1 VKRVLGNRA
10 VSGSSWAVICALCLS
25 FVVTGCKSASYAPPP
40 DTIAPTAPA
49 SLTVTVVSDTQINLS
64 WMAATDNVGV
74 TGYMVERCTGAAC
87 SNFAQV
93 STPVG
98 TTFSDMGL
106 AASTSY
112 SYRVRATDAAG
123 TLSAYSSTVSASTP
137 APPDTTPPTAP
148 TNLTATAAS
157 ASQVNLAWTASTDN
171 LGVTGYRVERCQGAG
186 CSNFSQISAP
196 TATIFN
202 DTGLTAST
210 SYFYRVRATD
220 AAGNV
225 SAYSSTASASTPAPP
240 DTTPPT
246 APTNLAATAGSAS
259 QINLAWTAST
269 DNVGVTGYRVERCQ
283 GAGCSNFAQISAP
296 TATIV
301 NDTGLTAST
310 SYSYR
315 VRATDAAGNVSA
327 YSSTASASTP
337 APPDTTPP
345 TAPANLAATAASASQ
360 INLAWTA
367 STDNVGVTGYRVER
381 CQGPACSNFLQVSAP
396 TATIVSDTGL
406 TASTSYSYRVRATD
420 AAGNLSAY
428 SNTASVNT
436 PAPPD
441 TTPPTA
447 PTNLTASAATD
458 TRINLSWT
466 ASTDNVG
473 VTGYMVER
481 CQGAACSNFAQISA
495 PTATVFNDTGLTPS
509 TSYSYRV
516 RATDAAGNL
525 SAYSNL
531 ASAST
536 PAPPDTTPPTA
547 PANLAATAASASQ
560 INLAWTAS
568 TDNVGVTG
576 YMVERCTGAACAN
589 FAQIATPTATTF
601 SDTGLTASTSYS
613 YRVRATDAAGN
624 LSAYSN
630 TASASTPAPPDTT
643 PPTAPANLAATA
655 ASASQINLA
664 WTAST
669 DNVGVTGYRVERC
682 QGPAC
687 SNFLQVSAPTA
698 TIVSDTGLTA
708 STSYSYRVRATDAAG
723 NLSAYSNTASVNTPA
738 PPDTTPPTAPT
749 NLTASAATD
758 TRINLSWTAST
769 DNVGVTGYMVERCQ
783 GAACSNFAQIS
794 APTAT
799 VFNDT
804 GLTASTSYSYRVRA
818 TDAAGNL
825 SSYSGTGTA
834 STAAGPISVA
844 ITPVRGGATFSQSLN
859 FTANL
864 QNDISAAGVTWTA
877 SGGTFSSQGNTAA
890 TFVAPNAVGNVTITA
905 TSVADATKSASAI
918 FAVTDLTGVT
928 TYHNDLAR
936 DGANMHEFALTTSSV
951 KTATFGKLFSCSVD
965 GAIYAQPLWVAN
977 LIIGTTVH
985 NVIVV
990 ATQHDSVYA
999 FDADSNANPCV
1010 PLWHANLID
1019 TAHGGTAG
1027 EGSVPSSSGGLVG
1040 AGFGDITPET
1050 GVTGT
1055 PVIDPGTNTLYVV
1068 SKSAIASPLSFF
1080 QRLHALNLTNGNEKT
1095 GSPVAIDNSIS
1106 VSGTGDGMVSGKVA
1120 FDPRNEHQRPGLA
1133 VVNGVVY
1140 IAWASHEDRDPYH
1153 GWIIGYNATT
1163 LAQVPGAVFNTTP
1176 NRVGTVSY
1184 SRGGIWMGGGAPA
1197 ADSSGNLYFLTGNG
1211 TFDAATGGSNYG
1223 DSTMK
1228 LSTTAGLSVAD
1239 WFTPADQASLDGAD
1253 TDHGSGGA
1261 AILVDQPTSPV
1272 QHLVIGGG
1280 KEGNLFLL
1288 NRDAM
1293 GNYGGSTTPANSRA
1307 IQIFS
1312 VGNGIFS
1319 TSAFWNNSLYIAPA
1333 GGPLQAYP
1341 FITTTGQ
1348 FNPGSATSAAVS
1360 FGFPGATP
1368 SISSSGA
1375 SANGIVWAT
1384 DSSKYCT
1391 PQSPGC
1397 GPAVLHAFDA
1407 TKLSTELWNSS
1418 QATSDNAG
1426 FAVKF
1431 TVPTVANGKVY
1442 IGTRGNDTGMGT
1454 SSILGELDVYGLK
1467 PN

>member
-10 VSGSSWAVICALCLS
+10 VSASSCAVICALCLS
-25 FVVTGCKSASYAPPP
+25 FVVTGCKSGSYAPPP
-40 DTIAPTAPA
+40 DTIAPNAPA

-64 WMAATDNVGV
+64 WMASTDNVGV
-74 TGYMVERCTGAAC
+74 TGYLVERCTGVAC
-87 SNFAQV
+87 SNFAQI
-93 STPVG
+93 STPAG
-98 TTFSDMGL
+98 ITFSDTGMT
-106 AASTSY
+106 ASSSY
-112 SYRVRATDAAG
+112 SYRVRATDAANN
-123 TLSAYSSTVSASTP
+123 LSAYSNTASTKTP

-157 ASQVNLAWTASTDN
+157 
-171 LGVTGYRVERCQGAG
+171 
-186 CSNFSQISAP
+186 P
-196 TATIFN
+196 
-202 DTGLTAST
+202 
-210 SYFYRVRATD
+210 
-220 AAGNV
+220 
-225 SAYSSTASASTPAPP
+225 
-240 DTTPPT
+240 
-246 APTNLAATAGSAS
+246 S

-269 DNVGVTGYRVERCQ
+269 DNVGVTGYLVERCT
-283 GAGCSNFAQISAP
+283 GAACSVFVQISAP
-296 TATIV
+296 TATIFS
-301 NDTGLTAST
+301 DSGLTAST

-315 VRATDAAGNVSA
+315 VRATDAASNLSTLSVISTTKTSA
-327 YSSTASASTP
+327 SPDTTSPTAPTNLTASAASATQVNLSWTASTDNVGVTGYMVERCQGPACSNFAQIATPTGTTFSDVGLAASTSYSYRVRATDAANNLSTYSGTASANTP
-337 APPDTTPP
+337 APPDITPP
-345 TAPANLAATAASASQ
+345 TAPANLTATAASASQ

-381 CQGPACSNFLQVSAP
+381 CQG
-396 TATIVSDTGL
+396 
-406 TASTSYSYRVRATD
+406 
-420 AAGNLSAY
+420 
-428 SNTASVNT
+428 
-436 PAPPD
+436 
-441 TTPPTA
+441 
-447 PTNLTASAATD
+447 
-458 TRINLSWT
+458 
-466 ASTDNVG
+466 
-473 VTGYMVER
+473 
-481 CQGAACSNFAQISA
+481 AACS
-495 PTATVFNDTGLTPS
+495 
-509 TSYSYRV
+509 
-516 RATDAAGNL
+516 
-525 SAYSNL
+525 
-531 ASAST
+531 
-536 PAPPDTTPPTA
+536 
-547 PANLAATAASASQ
+547 
-560 INLAWTAS
+560 
-568 TDNVGVTG
+568 
-576 YMVERCTGAACAN
+576 N

-613 YRVRATDAAGN
+613 YRVRATDAANN
-624 LSAYSN
+624 LSAYSG

-643 PPTAPANLAATA
+643 PPTAPTNLTATA
-655 ASASQINLA
+655 ASPSQIDLA

-682 QGPAC
+682 QGAAC
-687 SNFLQVSAPTA
+687 SNFAQIAAPTA
-698 TIVSDTGLTA
+698 TTFSDTGLTA
-708 STSYSYRVRATDAAG
+708 STSYSYRVRATDAAN
-723 NLSAYSNTASVNTPA
+723 NLSAYSSTASASTPA

-749 NLTASAATD
+749 NLIVSAATD

-769 DNVGVTGYMVERCQ
+769 DNVGVTGYMAERCT

-799 VFNDT
+799 TFNDT

-834 STAAGPISVA
+834 LTAAGPISVA
-844 ITPVRGGATFSQSLN
+844 VTPVRGGATFSQSLN

-864 QNDISAAGVTWTA
+864 QNDVSAAGVTWTA
-877 SGGTFSSQGNTAA
+877 SAGTFSSQGNTAA

-905 TSVADATKSASAI
+905 TSVADTTKSATATL
-918 FAVTDLTGVT
+918 AVTDLTGVI

-936 DGANMHEFALTTSSV
+936 DGANTHEFALTTSSV

-977 LIIGTTVH
+977 LAIGAATH

-999 FDADSNANPCV
+999 FDADSNANPCA
-1010 PLWHANLID
+1010 PLWRANLID
-1019 TAHGGTAG
+1019 SAHGGTAG
-1027 EGSVPSSSGGLVG
+1027 EGSVASSSGGLVG

-1106 VSGTGDGMVSGKVA
+1106 VPGTGDGMVSGRVA

-1133 VVNGVVY
+1133 LVNGVVY

-1153 GWIIGYNATT
+1153 GWIIGYNAAT

-1176 NRVGTVSY
+1176 NHVGTVSY

-1228 LSTTAGLSVAD
+1228 LSTAAGLSVAD

-1293 GNYGGSTTPANSRA
+1293 GRYGANANPLNSNA
-1307 IQIFS
+1307 VQIFS

-1333 GGPLQAYP
+1333 GGRLQAYP
-1341 FITTTGQ
+1341 FSTSAGQ
-1348 FNPGSATSAAVS
+1348 FNAGSATSAGVS

-1384 DSSKYCT
+1384 DSSMFCT

-1418 QATSDNAG
+1418 QAASDKAG

-1442 IGTRGNDTGMGT
+1442 IGTRGNDTGTGT